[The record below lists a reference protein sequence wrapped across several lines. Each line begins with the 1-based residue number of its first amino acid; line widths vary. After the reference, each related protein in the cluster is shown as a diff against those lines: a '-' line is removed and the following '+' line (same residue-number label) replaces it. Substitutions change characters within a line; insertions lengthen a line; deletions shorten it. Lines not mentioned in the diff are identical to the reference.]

1 MTNIPSELG
10 QDDGGVPGSGAP
22 SAPVDSD
29 SLIAVGVGGDVG
41 TYALI
46 RAFHEQYGVHGVVV
60 SSVATR
66 PMQDSAI
73 VTNVVV
79 PNLDD
84 TETFLTALERV
95 AAEHAGRRPVLLTNA
110 DWFVR
115 EVITHRERLE
125 AAGYVM
131 PYPSMEV
138 LEQVSSKE
146 GFAQVC
152 DRLGIPTPRTVVAD
166 IPKLAAQGGRAA
178 VAEMQLDLQFPL
190 IGKPSSS
197 ADWHYVDFP
206 GKAKIHHLNTR
217 AELDEVL
224 GHLVDAEYPSAF
236 LVQEFIPGDETQMR
250 SLTAYRD
257 SSGVVTL
264 LATGRVLLE
273 EHTPGTLG
281 IPAAILVEPY
291 EDAMDAAT
299 RFLDETGYVGFA
311 NFDYKLD
318 SRTGKHVYFEVN
330 PRIGRNNFYVTAS
343 GANVARVLVEDQ
355 VLGLR
360 SELVRST
367 SEVLYTVVPF
377 GLLLRYVLDPELKE
391 RLKRLRSEGKVVNP
405 LKYDRD
411 SGFKRRLIVEA
422 VTQNYRRKYAQYYPE
437 PTTTGY

>member
-1 MTNIPSELG
+1 MRGIPRDLG
-10 QDDGGVPGSGAP
+10 ADGGGAAAP
-22 SAPVDSD
+22 SSSVDGD
-29 SLIAVGVGGDVG
+29 NTIAVGVGGDVG

-46 RAFHEQYGVHGVVV
+46 RAFHEQYGVTGVVL

-84 TETFLTALERV
+84 TETFLSSLEQV
-95 AAEHAGRRPVLLTNA
+95 AAQHPGKTPILLTNA

-115 EVITHRERLE
+115 EVITHRARLE
-125 AAGYVM
+125 AAGYVT
-131 PYPSMEV
+131 PYPSLGV

-146 GFAQVC
+146 GFAEVC

-166 IPKLAAQGGRAA
+166 IPKLVAAGGRAA
-178 VAEMQLDLQFPL
+178 VAELELDLQFPL
-190 IGKPSSS
+190 IGKPSNS
-197 ADWHYVDFP
+197 ADWHYVSFP
-206 GKAKIHHLNTR
+206 GKAKIHHLDSR
-217 AELDEVL
+217 EELDEVL
-224 GHLVDAEYPSAF
+224 GHLVDAGYPSAF

-257 SSGVVTL
+257 AAGTVTL

-291 EDAMDAAT
+291 DDAMDAAT
-299 RFLDETGYVGFA
+299 RFLDATDYVGFA

-318 SRTGKHVYFEVN
+318 PRTGRHVYFEVN
-330 PRIGRNNFYVTAS
+330 PRIGRNNYYVTAG

-355 VLGLR
+355 VLR
-360 SELVRST
+360 RPIQPVRAT
-367 SEVLYTVVPF
+367 GEVLYTVVPF
-377 GLLLRYVLDPELKE
+377 GLLLKYVLDPELKA
-391 RLKRLRSEGKVVNP
+391 RLKRLKGEGRVVNP
-405 LKYDRD
+405 LKYERD
-411 SGFKRRLIVEA
+411 SGLKRRLIVEA
-422 VTQNYRRKYAQYYPE
+422 ITQNYRRKYAQYYPE
-437 PTTTGY
+437 PTSTGY

>member
-1 MTNIPSELG
+1 MRGIPRDLG
-10 QDDGGVPGSGAP
+10 TGDGGAAASPPDING
-22 SAPVDSD
+22 DTM
-29 SLIAVGVGGDVG
+29 IAVGVGGDVG
-41 TYALI
+41 TYALV
-46 RAFHEQYGVHGVVV
+46 RAFHEQYGVTGVVL

-79 PNLDD
+79 PGLDD
-84 TETFLTALERV
+84 TETFLSSLERV
-95 AAEHAGRRPVLLTNA
+95 AAQHPGRRPVLLTNA

-125 AAGYVM
+125 AAGFVT
-131 PYPSMEV
+131 PYPSMAV

-146 GFAQVC
+146 GFAEVC

-166 IPKLAAQGGRAA
+166 IPKLTAQGGRAA
-178 VAEMQLDLQFPL
+178 VAEMELDLQFPL
-190 IGKPSSS
+190 IGKPSNS

-206 GKAKIHHLNTR
+206 GKAKIHHLDSR
-217 AELDEVL
+217 AELDEIL
-224 GHLVDAEYPSAF
+224 GHLVDAGYPSAF

-291 EDAMDAAT
+291 DDAMDAAT
-299 RFLDETGYVGFA
+299 RFLDETNYVGFA
-311 NFDYKLD
+311 NFDYKRD
-318 SRTGKHVYFEVN
+318 PRTGEHVYFEVN

-355 VLGLR
+355 VLGR
-360 SELVRST
+360 PVPPVRST
-367 SEVLYTVVPF
+367 GEVLYTVVPF
-377 GLLLRYVLDPELKE
+377 GLLLKYVLDPELKA
-391 RLKRLRSEGKVVNP
+391 RLKRLKAEGRVVNP
-405 LKYDRD
+405 LRYDQD

-422 VTQNYRRKYAQYYPE
+422 ITQNYRRKYAQYYPE
-437 PTTTGY
+437 PTSTGY

>member
-1 MTNIPSELG
+1 MRGFPKDLDE
-10 QDDGGVPGSGAP
+10 GGGAA
-22 SAPVDSD
+22 APVPSITGDNT
-29 SLIAVGVGGDVG
+29 IAVGVGGDVG

-46 RAFHEQYGVHGVVV
+46 RAFHEQYGITGVVL

-73 VTNVVV
+73 VENVVV

-84 TETFLTALERV
+84 TETFLSSLEGIARR
-95 AAEHAGRRPVLLTNA
+95 HAGKRPILLTNA

-115 EVITHRERLE
+115 EVIVHRERLE
-125 AAGYVM
+125 AAGFVT
-131 PYPSMEV
+131 PYPSLEV

-146 GFAQVC
+146 GFAEVC

-166 IPKLAAQGGRAA
+166 IPKLVADGGHAA
-178 VAEMQLDLQFPL
+178 VAELELDLQFPL
-190 IGKPSSS
+190 IGKPSNS
-197 ADWHYVDFP
+197 ADWHYVSFP
-206 GKAKIHHLNTR
+206 GKAKIHHLNSR

-224 GHLVDAEYPSAF
+224 RHLVDAGYPSAF

-257 SSGVVTL
+257 SSGTVTL

-291 EDAMDAAT
+291 DDAMEAAT
-299 RFLDETGYVGFA
+299 RFLDATGYVGFA

-318 SRTGKHVYFEVN
+318 PRTGEHVYFEVN
-330 PRIGRNNFYVTAS
+330 PRIGRNNFYVTAG

-355 VLGLR
+355 VLGRPIQPLR
-360 SELVRST
+360 AT

-377 GLLLRYVLDPELKE
+377 GLLLKYVLDPELKA
-391 RLKRLRSEGKVVNP
+391 RLKGLKAAGKVVNP

-411 SGFKRRLIVEA
+411 TGMKRRLIVEA
-422 VTQNYRRKYAQYYPE
+422 ITQNYRRKYAQYYPE
-437 PTTTGY
+437 PTSTGY